1 MIWPCLSSGA
11 TSLLSCVS
19 RSKLGVLQNTRTRNA
34 TRRQAVATMD
44 HADIRGLVTD
54 LTSVRRGA
62 AYTLASEIIRAMLT
76 YPARGFPSSGP
87 RIAFLL
93 RCLGY
98 EVRVRALAIL
108 LVEM

>member
-1 MIWPCLSSGA
+1 
-11 TSLLSCVS
+11 
-19 RSKLGVLQNTRTRNA
+19 
-34 TRRQAVATMD
+34 MD

-62 AYTLASEIIRAMLT
+62 AYTLASEIIKAMLT

-93 RCLGY
+93 RC
-98 EVRVRALAIL
+98 
-108 LVEM
+108 

>member
-1 MIWPCLSSGA
+1 VVERLFLA
-11 TSLLSCVS
+11 TAAM
-19 RSKLGVLQNTRTRNA
+19 KLALLQNTRTRNA
-34 TRRQAVATMD
+34 TRRQVVATMD

-98 EVRVRALAIL
+98 EVSVRALAIL